1 MAQLILTSILC
12 CGVFPSPTHP
22 PVPQRVFSPPARPS
36 PRPALTLL
44 PCIPQTFFSRSSLWK
59 VSRNR
64 RTWSL
69 RSWSM
74 LRASMAR
81 PRNSSTS
88 SSGFRASW
96 APRLIMG
103 CRTSNRTGRVQ
114 AAAREGCV
122 VPAPTS
128 YEKWEVSTHSPSQA
142 ANAFSL
148 PDPSHR
154 PTYLSLLE
162 SSMPWRKKWNV

>member
-1 MAQLILTSILC
+1 MNTEGRKLGAGFCPGRQVVDSKNLGTIRALGGTLGPIYTNFQPVLWSLPIPDTSSC
-12 CGVFPSPTHP
+12 
-22 PVPQRVFSPPARPS
+22 PPARPS
-36 PRPALTLL
+36 LLPALTLL

-69 RSWSM
+69 RSWSI

-103 CRTSNRTGRVQ
+103 CRFYQVH
-114 AAAREGCV
+114 E
-122 VPAPTS
+122 
-128 YEKWEVSTHSPSQA
+128 
-142 ANAFSL
+142 
-148 PDPSHR
+148 
-154 PTYLSLLE
+154 
-162 SSMPWRKKWNV
+162 